1 MTKRPNLQP
10 TDKVV
15 ATLPLAAIR
24 QLRVLA
30 RTSGQ
35 GANEGDVAG
44 SIIKQYIDRL
54 ILKGILPKE
63 PPPWTAYPDD
73 PQKTEP
79 GS

>member
-30 RTSGQ
+30 RNSGQ
-35 GANEGDVAG
+35 GANEADVAG

-54 ILKGILPKE
+54 IAKGVLSSE
-63 PPPWTAYPDD
+63 PPPWTVYPDD
-73 PQKTEP
+73 PVPPELQ
-79 GS
+79 